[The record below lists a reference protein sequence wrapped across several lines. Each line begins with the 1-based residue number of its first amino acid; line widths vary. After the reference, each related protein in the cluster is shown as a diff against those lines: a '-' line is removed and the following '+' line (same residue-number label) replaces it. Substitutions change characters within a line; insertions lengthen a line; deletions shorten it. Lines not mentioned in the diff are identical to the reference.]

1 MFSLIVAYDE
11 NKTIGYKGNIP
22 WHLPED
28 LKQFKAHTINKRIV
42 MGNNTFKSIGK
53 PLPNRHTI
61 VITKNKKEDTSDVSY
76 VSDLISFLKEN
87 ENTNEEIMICG
98 GASIYK
104 QALPYC
110 NRLYISLVDGKHEGD
125 TYFPDFDISK
135 YMLVNKTK
143 FDGFTLFEYGILK
156 TS

>member
-1 MFSLIVAYDE
+1 MLSLIVAYDQ

-22 WHLPED
+22 WHLSED

-42 MGNNTFKSIGK
+42 MGSNTFKSIGK

-61 VITKNKKEDTSDVSY
+61 VVTSNVKENSDNVSY
-76 VSDLISFLKEN
+76 ISDFDSFLKEN
-87 ENTNEEIMICG
+87 ENTNEEIMVCG

-110 NRLYISLVDGKHEGD
+110 KKLYISLVDGTHTGD
-125 TYFPDFDISK
+125 AYFPDFDLNNYELSNQTK
-135 YMLVNKTK
+135 YA
-143 FDGFTLFEYGILK
+143 GFTLLEYDVK
-156 TS
+156 K

>member
-22 WHLPED
+22 WHLSED
-28 LKQFKAHTINKRIV
+28 LKQFKLHTINKRIV
-42 MGNNTFKSIGK
+42 MGSNTFKSIGK

-61 VITKNKKEDTSDVSY
+61 VVTSNIKENSDNVTYISDLVSFLEENKDTS
-76 VSDLISFLKEN
+76 
-87 ENTNEEIMICG
+87 EEIMICG

-110 NRLYISLVDGKHEGD
+110 KKLYISLVDGVHEGD
-125 TYFPDFDISK
+125 AYFPDFDISN
-135 YMLVNKTK
+135 YSLTNKTK
-143 FDGFTLFEYGILK
+143 FDGFTLLEYAIK
-156 TS
+156 N